1 MKKGWLKKWSAVV
14 VFIGM
19 MFPAGAWSAEKIL
32 IAMSNWIGYAPLY
45 LAQEKGFYKAKG
57 IDVEV
62 KIIEKV
68 ADRRAA
74 LAAGHIQGMCTTAD
88 AHVITAANDI
98 PIKMVLALDES
109 YGGDGIVA
117 VDSIKTVQD
126 LKGKNVAGHKGGA
139 TLFWINYVLTQNNM
153 KLSDINMIDMTA
165 GDAASAFVA
174 GKVDAAITW
183 EPHLSRA
190 AREGKGHI
198 LLDSK
203 KTPGV
208 IVDALAFRP
217 DFIEKNK
224 DAVKK
229 IVEAWFEALE
239 YHKKNPEDANAI
251 MAKFTKD
258 TPELYKQHIEG
269 VRFYGPQE
277 NKAYFGTPDK
287 PGELYRVVE
296 RALDLWMETKQ
307 IPKRV
312 DPKSIIDGSF
322 IP

>member
-1 MKKGWLKKWSAVV
+1 MKRKLGGWLLVAALFAVLL
-14 VFIGM
+14 
-19 MFPAGAWSAEKIL
+19 PAGAGAAEKIL
-32 IAMSNWIGYAPLY
+32 IGMSNWIGYAPLY
-45 LAQEKGFYKAKG
+45 LAQEKGFFKARG
-57 IDVEV
+57 LDVEV

-98 PIKMVLALDES
+98 PVKMVLALDDS

-117 VDSIKTVQD
+117 AQSIKKVED

-139 TLFWINYVLTQNNM
+139 TLFWTNYVLTQHNM

-190 AREGKGHI
+190 AGEGKGHV
-198 LLDSK
+198 LLDSR

-217 DFIEKNK
+217 DFIEKNRE
-224 DAVKK
+224 AVKK
-229 IVEAWFEALE
+229 ILEAWFEALE
-239 YHKKNPEDANAI
+239 YHKKNPDDANAV

-258 TPELYKQHIEG
+258 TPELYKKHIEG
-269 VRFYGPQE
+269 VRFYGLEE
-277 NKAYFGTPDK
+277 NKAYFGTGDK
-287 PGELYRVVE
+287 PGELYKVVE

-312 DPKSIIDGSF
+312 DPKSVIDGSF
-322 IP
+322 IK